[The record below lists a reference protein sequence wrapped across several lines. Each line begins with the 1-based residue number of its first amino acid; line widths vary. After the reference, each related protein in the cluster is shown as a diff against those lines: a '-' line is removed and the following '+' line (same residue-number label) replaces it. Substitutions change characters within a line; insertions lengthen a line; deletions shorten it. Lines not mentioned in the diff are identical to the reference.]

1 MKYPN
6 KLYSVRESV
15 VGKMMELA
23 VLIPENG
30 IGVED
35 LYYQTHRE
43 MSVSDFLDALSC
55 MYMIGSVEVSE
66 SNIVRKIC

>member
-1 MKYPN
+1 
-6 KLYSVRESV
+6 
-15 VGKMMELA
+15 MMELA

-35 LYYQTHRE
+35 LYYQVHRG

-66 SNIVRKIC
+66 NNIVRKVC

>member
-35 LYYQTHRE
+35 LYYQAHRG

-66 SNIVRKIC
+66 NNIVRKVC

>member
-6 KLYSVRESV
+6 KLYSVKESV

-23 VLIPENG
+23 ILIPENG

-35 LYYQTHRE
+35 LYYQAHRG

-55 MYMIGSVEVSE
+55 MYIIGSVEVSE
-66 SNIVRKIC
+66 NNIVRKVC